1 MKHYHKQAIIGILGA
16 IIISM
21 ALISFSDSKNGIKRE
36 RRFNLSL
43 TEQEINTVLRGLA
56 ELPLKESQPVYGV
69 IMQQA
74 QAQLQPPK
82 VAPVQK
88 DSTKPKKQ

>member
-1 MKHYHKQAIIGILGA
+1 MKRTFLVIG
-16 IIISM
+16 
-21 ALISFSDSKNGIKRE
+21 LIVVLTSFNGTQQE

-43 TEQEINTVLRGLA
+43 TEQEINTVLQGLS
-56 ELPLKESQPVYGV
+56 ELPMKVSQPVYST

-82 VAPVQK
+82 VNVPVQK
-88 DSTKPKKQ
+88 DSTKPKRN